1 MGAGWLRALGQ
12 LRVVGSG
19 GLLGKV
25 NGCGCCFFRVKGR
38 EERKEGS
45 KDATGERLDYCKL
58 SSDVE
63 LREGMRPQRCASV
76 Y

>member
-1 MGAGWLRALGQ
+1 MPQ
-12 LRVVGSG
+12 
-19 GLLGKV
+19 
-25 NGCGCCFFRVKGR
+25 
-38 EERKEGS
+38 ER
-45 KDATGERLDYCKL
+45 DWIMYCKL

>member
-1 MGAGWLRALGQ
+1 MGL
-12 LRVVGSG
+12 VV
-19 GLLGKV
+19 V
-25 NGCGCCFFRVKGR
+25 FFRVKGR